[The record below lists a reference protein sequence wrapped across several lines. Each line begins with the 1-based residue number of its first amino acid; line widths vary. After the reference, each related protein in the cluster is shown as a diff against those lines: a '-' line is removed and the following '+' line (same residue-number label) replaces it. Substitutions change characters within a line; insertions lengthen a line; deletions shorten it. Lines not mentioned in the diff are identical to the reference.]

1 MYGDLSEN
9 LHLDICHF
17 RDEKEIRPST
27 LPPPPHCLRGGRVLL
42 YVRQSSIDCLVIC
55 FVIIPCQLVFV

>member
-27 LPPPPHCLRGGRVLL
+27 LPPPHFLRGGRVLL
-42 YVRQSSIDCLVIC
+42 YVGQSSIDCLVIC
-55 FVIIPCQLVFV
+55 SVIIPCQIVFV